1 MHTLFHNAPTHP
13 TLTLKLRV
21 YMREL
26 RSSSEMFEIWSSLK
40 ADADKQ
46 RAKDM
51 LRKLHEVR
59 RMLRIATPE
68 KVFGYTRIYIIN
80 KEVQRLLNN
89 LDAVA
94 VFIGIQEALHDAA
107 LGVPTGIVADILTE
121 CNALIVDY

>member
-80 KEVQRLLNN
+80 EEVQRLLNN

-94 VFIGIQEALHDAA
+94 VFIGIQEALHDA
-107 LGVPTGIVADILTE
+107 P
-121 CNALIVDY
+121 